1 MVNFVTECKCSHV
14 FTIIKFI
21 YSIYMYENTYPIMQE
36 AKKFNDGELEDLK
49 NQKGP
54 LRYVYIN

>member
-1 MVNFVTECKCSHV
+1 
-14 FTIIKFI
+14 
-21 YSIYMYENTYPIMQE
+21 MYENTYPIMQE